1 MAQSKR
7 TRTNKAPAK
16 ASQAQ
21 RPPKGQRSQNPRTI
35 PAASFECYFCKD
47 EKPLEEEMP
56 GRKLRI
62 CTNCHENYTVIV
74 SERAHEA
81 ALPHTASPLTSSPPS
96 SSPPPRTTPLPQSPV
111 RPATVIG
118 PSKKNGSKEKTV
130 RRRTAP
136 KTKKPDAIVAPS
148 KGPEKRVKLRLTAPK
163 RPKPFIFLSLPG
175 REKIA
180 LSFPNP
186 LRRRK
191 SLRIE

>member
-1 MAQSKR
+1 MAQPKR

-16 ASQAQ
+16 ASQ
-21 RPPKGQRSQNPRTI
+21 PPKGQRSQNPRTI

-96 SSPPPRTTPLPQSPV
+96 SPSPRTTPRPQSPV

-118 PSKKNGSKEKTV
+118 PSKKNESKEKTI
-130 RRRTAP
+130 RRLTAP